1 MHPKSKQQT
10 HGNDFIANFISPGYK
25 AKYRNFS
32 HFFAV
37 QGPMMMTPPKLQY
50 PNYKVDEFFRWNR
63 RIWKEAWTLNKNFS
77 INEQTCKM
85 QGKSEYKT

>member
-1 MHPKSKQQT
+1 MQPQSKQRT
-10 HGNDFIANFISPGYK
+10 YGKNFIANYIGPGYE
-25 AKYRNFS
+25 AKYWHFR

-37 QGPMMMTPPKLQY
+37 QDPTMMPPPKLQF

-63 RIWKEAWTLNKNFS
+63 HIWKEAWILNKNFS
-77 INEQTCKM
+77 IDDQTCKM